1 MKLFK
6 TTLLIFLVSIYS
18 YAQSNHLDKD
28 TIEEIDNLFKKWDN
42 PNSPGAAIGIIQNG
56 EMLYSK
62 GYGAANLEYNV
73 PNTAQTAFNIA
84 SNSKQFTAACIVL
97 LSQQGKL
104 DLNQSL
110 YSLYPDFPEYAK
122 TISIKNLLYHTSG
135 LRDYP
140 QLAYLSGLLPN
151 DYYSDDDIMKWV
163 ISQKKLN
170 FPTGEEFLYSNSGYW
185 LLGQIVQKVSGLSLA
200 EFAQQEIFE
209 PLGMS
214 NTHFHDDNA
223 RIINKRATGYGLN
236 RSGAYVVD
244 FISTQENV
252 GAAGVYTTVEGIK
265 KWDDE
270 FYEQKVLNDSFWK
283 LMTTQGVL
291 NNGEMLDNASGLIIK
306 EYKGLKTIVHG
317 GRLPGYWSDIIRF
330 PEQKFTVIVFT
341 NCSNAVSAPLGYQIA
356 DIFLKD
362 KFIAKVEKT
371 APKKELK
378 FIKLS
383 NKTLEKYAASY
394 WNEEEKQSS
403 KVFLK
408 NDTLMFQRGPRNINP
423 LVPIAKNEFKVLGT
437 PPFFEVFV
445 TFVKTENNYQF
456 KITVN
461 GDKGTPYIVYAPVVY
476 SKKDLQSFLGKYYS
490 KEVDAYYEFKME
502 DDNIRLY
509 INGRETVQLRHV
521 RDELFT
527 SPMCDFQFKKTNDK
541 IDAFTVATP
550 RVKGLHFMRVQ

>member
-1 MKLFK
+1 MKYFN
-6 TTLLIFLVSIYS
+6 TTLVFILISIYAS
-18 YAQSNHLDKD
+18 AQSNHIGKNK
-28 TIEEIDNLFKKWDN
+28 IEAVDNLFKKWDN
-42 PNSPGAAIGIIQNG
+42 PDSPGAAIGIIQNG

-73 PNTAQTAFNIA
+73 PNTSQTAFNIA
-84 SNSKQFTAACIVL
+84 SNSKQFTAGCIVL
-97 LSQQGKL
+97 LFQQGKL

-110 YSLYPDFPEYAK
+110 YSIYPDFPEYAK
-122 TISIKNLLYHTSG
+122 TISIKNLLHHTSG

-140 QLAYLSGLLPN
+140 QLAYLSGLRPN
-151 DYYSDDDIMKWV
+151 DYYNDDDIMNWV
-163 ISQKKLN
+163 ISQKELN
-170 FPTGEEFLYSNSGYW
+170 FPAGEDYLYCNSGYW

-200 EFAQQEIFE
+200 EFAKNEIFE

-214 NTHFHDDNA
+214 NTHFHDDNST
-223 RIINKRATGYGLN
+223 IINNRATGYGLI
-236 RSGAYVVD
+236 RSGVYVN

-252 GAAGVYTTVEGIK
+252 GAAGIYTTVEDIK

-270 FYEQKVLNDSFWK
+270 FYDQRVLNDSFWN
-283 LMTTQGVL
+283 LMTSQGVL
-291 NNGEMLDNASGLIIK
+291 NNGEMLEYASGLEIK
-306 EYKGLKTIVHG
+306 EYKGLKIIDHG

-330 PEQKFTVIVFT
+330 PEQKFTVVVFT
-341 NCSNAVSAPLGYQIA
+341 NRSDAVAAQLGYQIA

-371 APKKELK
+371 EPKRDMK
-378 FIKLS
+378 FITLS
-383 NKTLEKYAASY
+383 NKALDKYEASY
-394 WNEEEKQSS
+394 WNEEEKESI

-408 NDTLMFQRGPRNINP
+408 NDTLMFQRSPRSIHP

-437 PPFFEVFV
+437 PPFFEVYV
-445 TFVKTENNYQF
+445 TFEKTEKSYQF

-461 GDKGTPYIVYAPVVY
+461 GDKSAPYIVYAPVVY
-476 SKKDLQSFLGKYYS
+476 STKDLQSFLGKYYS
-490 KEVDAYYEFKME
+490 KEVDVYYEFKME

-521 RDELFT
+521 KGELFT

-541 IDAFTVATP
+541 IDEFTVATP
-550 RVKGLHFMRVQ
+550 RVKGLRFMRVE